1 MKSMKK
7 VSTKK
12 PMGKPAGEA
21 SMSPM
26 MAAKKKMAKKK
37 PAMKGYMK

>member
-12 PMGKPAGEA
+12 PMGKPAGED
-21 SMSPM
+21 SMSP